1 MERTENSTKQTQ
13 EKEGRRPII
22 AVDFDG
28 TLCVS
33 KWPEIGEPRF
43 GVIAYCIAA
52 RATGSRLILWTNRTG
67 KELEAAVEWC
77 RGHHLEFDA
86 VNENLQ
92 TVLHVAQ
99 CEDTGTA
106 ARFSRT
112 CTSTTSISRS
122 EWSTQPGCSLSRSRQ
137 QRGRRGNERQTVF
150 NTSANRSVC
159 QMWENRS
166 CRDSSLHSDFDRR
179 KG

>member
-1 MERTENSTKQTQ
+1 MERTENSTFISMNESLAEHEQKP
-13 EKEGRRPII
+13 EESGRRPII

-33 KWPEIGEPRF
+33 KWPEIGAPRF

-52 RATGSRLILWTNRTG
+52 RATGSRLILWTNRNG

-92 TVLHVAQ
+92 ECIDAFGGDCRKVFADMYLDDKYLPLGVV
-99 CEDTGTA
+99 DA
-106 ARFSRT
+106 AGMQLIKKQAAKR
-112 CTSTTSISRS
+112 
-122 EWSTQPGCSLSRSRQ
+122 EARQ
-137 QRGRRGNERQTVF
+137 R
-150 NTSANRSVC
+150 
-159 QMWENRS
+159 
-166 CRDSSLHSDFDRR
+166 
-179 KG
+179 

>member
-1 MERTENSTKQTQ
+1 MERTENSTFISMNESLAEHEQKP
-13 EKEGRRPII
+13 EESGRRPII

-33 KWPEIGEPRF
+33 KWPEIGAPRF

-52 RATGSRLILWTNRTG
+52 RATGSRLILWTNRNG

-92 TVLHVAQ
+92 ECIDAFGG
-99 CEDTGTA
+99 D
-106 ARFSRT
+106 
-112 CTSTTSISRS
+112 
-122 EWSTQPGCSLSRSRQ
+122 
-137 QRGRRGNERQTVF
+137 
-150 NTSANRSVC
+150 
-159 QMWENRS
+159 
-166 CRDSSLHSDFDRR
+166 
-179 KG
+179 